1 MSLPETARS
10 SRPSAASDEAT
21 DSSAAG
27 QPGAADYPPVMSR
40 HLLNLTTATRE
51 NALTDEERE
60 AFLAE
65 KRVGRLGTNRGDG
78 WWHVTPIWYI
88 WENGLF
94 YLTLGNSRRH
104 L

>member
-1 MSLPETARS
+1 MKLRM
-10 SRPSAASDEAT
+10 
-21 DSSAAG
+21 SSAAG

-65 KRVGRLGTNRGDG
+65 KRVEPRRRLVARDADLT
-78 WWHVTPIWYI
+78 HIVTWLSWRMLPRC
-88 WENGLF
+88 
-94 YLTLGNSRRH
+94 RR
-104 L
+104 LLPSVR